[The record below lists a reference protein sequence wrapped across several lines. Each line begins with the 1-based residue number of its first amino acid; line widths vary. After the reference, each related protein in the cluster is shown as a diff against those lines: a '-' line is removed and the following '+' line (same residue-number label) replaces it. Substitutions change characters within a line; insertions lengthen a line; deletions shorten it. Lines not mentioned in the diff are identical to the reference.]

1 MTSLRPYQQDTI
13 DLLLSSQHKRSLVVM
28 ATGLGKTLI
37 GLTLIK
43 HYQSNILY
51 LAHTEELLLQPSRR
65 LTLPHGILKAS
76 YPTTSHTIQFASI
89 QTLARRTLHYT
100 PSLIIVDEAHRVL
113 SSQYQEVLSRYPHAR
128 LVGLTATPYRLS
140 GEALPFDEII
150 ETCTPTLA
158 FAQNYLHEPTIY
170 APHLPDLTKARI
182 EAGDYVGTAGLV
194 GDIGS
199 SYKKHALNLPTI
211 VFASSVAHSKALQAT
226 FASQGH
232 LAYHLDGSLD
242 SYARAKAR
250 DVLAQ
255 GGIVTNCD
263 LLTEGFDY
271 APLQCVILARP
282 TLSMGLHFQQIGRV
296 MRTAPGKTQ
305 ALILDHAGNTLR
317 HGFPH
322 DHHSFSLTGLT
333 ATPTTTTPRGISIS
347 RCEACSYIY
356 RPAPACP
363 SCGHTPA
370 PPPTLSSQ
378 VESIL
383 LTRSTDKRLASPGEK
398 AKEYERLLIMA
409 RFHGYKDGWAD
420 FRFKSKYGHFPAPVS
435 KSKVRKQLA
444 KSLVMWEK

>member
-1 MTSLRPYQQDTI
+1 MTTLRPYQQDTI
-13 DLLLSSQHKRSLVVM
+13 NKLLSSQHQRSLVVM

-37 GLTLIK
+37 GLTLIR
-43 HYQSNILY
+43 HYASHILY

-65 LTLPHGILKAS
+65 LTIPHGILKAN

-100 PSLIIVDEAHRVL
+100 PALIIVDEAHRIL
-113 SSQYQEVLSRYPHAR
+113 SSQYQEVLSRYPRAR
-128 LVGLTATPYRLS
+128 VIGLTATPYRLS
-140 GEALPFDEII
+140 GEALPFDEIV
-150 ETCTPTLA
+150 ETLTPIDA
-158 FAQNYLHEPTIY
+158 FTHNYLHEPTIY

-182 EAGDYVGTAGLV
+182 EAGDYINTASLV
-194 GDIGS
+194 GDPTT
-199 SYKKHALNLPTI
+199 SYAKHALGLPTI

-226 FASQGH
+226 LTSQGH

-296 MRTAPGKTQ
+296 MRTSPGKTQ

-322 DHHSFSLTGLT
+322 DHHSFTLTGLAPSAPKPT
-333 ATPTTTTPRGISIS
+333 ARGIAIS
-347 RCEACSYIY
+347 RCEACAFVY
-356 RPAPACP
+356 RPAPTCP
-363 SCGHTPA
+363 SCGHAPA
-370 PPPTLSSQ
+370 PPASTLSSQ
-378 VESIL
+378 ADSSL
-383 LTRSTDKRLASPGEK
+383 LARTKKERLPSPGEK
-398 AKEYERLLIMA
+398 AVEYERLLTIA
-409 RFHGYKDGWAD
+409 RFNGWKDGWAD
-420 FRFKSKYGHFPAPVS
+420 YRFKSKYGHFPAPVS
-435 KSKVRKQLA
+435 KSRVRKLLA
-444 KSLVMWEK
+444 KS